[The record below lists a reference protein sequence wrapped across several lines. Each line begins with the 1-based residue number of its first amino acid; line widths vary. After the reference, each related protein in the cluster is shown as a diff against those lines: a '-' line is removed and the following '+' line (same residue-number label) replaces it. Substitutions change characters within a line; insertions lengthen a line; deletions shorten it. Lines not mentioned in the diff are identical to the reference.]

1 MNKMILDT
9 LKRDILFISILMG
22 LMLIIILS
30 YVITHNMSSL
40 DMKVPQMIN
49 STRGAK
55 ATGINPI
62 AQSVDSALESEN
74 IGRIVSVPNKCLG
87 SALCPD

>member
-9 LKRDILFISILMG
+9 LNRDILFISILMA
-22 LMLIIILS
+22 LMLIILS

-49 STRGAK
+49 STRGAN

>member
-9 LKRDILFISILMG
+9 LNRDILFISILMA
-22 LMLIIILS
+22 LMLIILS